1 MWTNDVE
8 VASLAAHT
16 LAIRGCDFVHV
27 CIGLSKAALPSL
39 PPSHPPDSPF
49 SSPHPSAVR
58 CIKTD
63 RTRILSAGDDKRLLV
78 FDKATARMQA
88 DLRGH
93 EDAVSGTH

>member
-1 MWTNDVE
+1 MRALCWLRP
-8 VASLAAHT
+8 AL
-16 LAIRGCDFVHV
+16 
-27 CIGLSKAALPSL
+27 LPSSAPFPS
-39 PPSHPPDSPF
+39 PPYSHLYPHSPPVP
-49 SSPHPSAVR
+49 PPPPLSAVR

-93 EDAVSGTH
+93 EDAVSAPPPTLWP